1 MSKLG
6 ELGNICVSDWRE
18 LTIMTETPF
27 QKIVVPLDGT
37 KWAEK
42 AIPHAKQVA
51 RGGGELILLHV
62 YKPAGAEYLSDA
74 ALAGQQEHISQA
86 RSNAEQYVKGLRGEI
101 ATENIRVRAHVVE
114 GGDMADLI
122 CDFVNAEGA
131 DVIVMT
137 AASHNRFVQALIG
150 DVTNRIAECCSACL
164 LMVRDSMEAEWKR
177 DGGKLEA
184 VGAQSPSSEPMLSA
198 ETMRLMEQLASLHA
212 AGILT
217 DAEFS
222 TKQAEVTRRG

>member
-1 MSKLG
+1 
-6 ELGNICVSDWRE
+6 VD
-18 LTIMTETPF
+18 IMADAAPF
-27 QKIVVPLDGT
+27 QKIVVPLDGS

-86 RSNAEQYVKGLRGEI
+86 RTNAEQYVKGLRGEI
-101 ATENIRVRAHVVE
+101 ANENIHVSARVAE

-131 DVIVMT
+131 DVVVMT
-137 AASHNRFVQALIG
+137 AASHNRIVQALVG
-150 DVTNRIAECCSACL
+150 DVTNRIVECCDACL
-164 LMVRDSMEAEWKR
+164 LMVRGNLEAEWKR
-177 DGGKLEA
+177 DGGRVEA
-184 VGAQSPSSEPMLSA
+184 PGAPTAALSA
-198 ETMRLMEQLASLHA
+198 DSMRLLEQLASLHA
-212 AGILT
+212 AGILS

-222 TKQAEVTRRG
+222 AKQTAITQRG